1 MSEDRINELREK
13 ERESTMQVANKNKG
27 IIEIER
33 YSGANWDVDTDY
45 QIAKMP
51 FDTLLVHFE
60 DGDAD
65 GKKMGSLYIPTGA
78 TDIKVWRTGKV
89 LMAGT
94 GCTLVKEGDYV
105 TFPNDK
111 GINAKAINVKG
122 MGIVHHCIFIAED
135 RIFAISEKVKK

>member
-1 MSEDRINELREK
+1 MNQEK
-13 ERESTMQVANKNKG
+13 LQEIKENEREATMQAANENKG
-27 IIEIER
+27 AIEIER
-33 YSGANWDVDTDY
+33 YAGADFTVDTEF
-45 QIAKMP
+45 QISKMP

-65 GKKMGSLYIPTGA
+65 AKLKGGIFVPLGA
-78 TDIKVWRTGKV
+78 QDQAKVWRTGKV

-94 GCTLVKEGDYV
+94 GCKLVQEGDYV

-122 MGIVHHCIFIAED
+122 MGVVNHCIFIAED
-135 RIFAISEKVKK
+135 RIFAISERV

>member
-1 MSEDRINELREK
+1 MRQEKLQELKEN
-13 ERESTMQVANKNKG
+13 EREQAMQNANINKG
-27 IIEIER
+27 AIEVER
-33 YSGANWDVDTDY
+33 YSGADFNVDLDF
-45 QIAKMP
+45 QITKMP

-65 GKKMGSLYIPTGA
+65 AKLKDGIFVPLGA
-78 TDIKVWRTGKV
+78 QEQAKVWRTGKV

-94 GCTLVKEGDYV
+94 GCKLVKEGDYV

-122 MGIVHHCIFIAED
+122 MGVVKHCIFIAED
-135 RIFAISEKVKK
+135 RIFAISEKV